1 MTTQKKKV
9 IGYSLFTI
17 FLWASAY
24 PLTKIAQEHFTVVPL
39 AFIRSFIAGFFMLA
53 VGKLQGMQM
62 PRKKDIPLFFLS
74 GALGYVIYTVAMN
87 IGLQTLPSA
96 TCSLLVA
103 TSPIMTAII
112 AAKVYSEKINLI
124 SWCAIFIA
132 FAGVVILLLWDSGGA
147 FSIDAAML
155 WMLLSAASWAGYNI
169 MTRKLVTMGYT
180 SMQITCFS
188 MLGAA
193 VWLCFWSV
201 DGFREMTTGEGK
213 HILSLLYLA
222 IISNAV
228 GCILW
233 GKAMVYA
240 EKTSEVANFM
250 FLSPLLSALMSFLLL
265 REVPGMG
272 TFIGG
277 AVIIS
282 GLLLFNLK
290 IGIMFS

>member
-24 PLTKIAQEHFTVVPL
+24 PLTKIAQTHFTVVPL
-39 AFIRSFIAGFFMLA
+39 AFLRSFIAGIFML
-53 VGKLQGMQM
+53 VIGKIQGMAM
-62 PRKKDIPLFFLS
+62 PQKKHIPLFLFS

-103 TSPIMTAII
+103 TSPIMTAMI
-112 AAKVYSEKINLI
+112 AARVYQEKIGLVSWI
-124 SWCAIFIA
+124 SIFVA
-132 FAGVVILLLWDSGGA
+132 FLGVVILLLWNSHGT

-169 MTRKLVTMGYT
+169 MTRKLVALGYT

-193 VWLCFWSV
+193 FWLCLSAG
-201 DGFREMTTGEGK
+201 DGFREMATGEWR
-213 HILSLLYLA
+213 LFWVLLYLA
-222 IISNAV
+222 IISNAI

-233 GKAMVYA
+233 GKAMTYA

-250 FLSPLLSALMSFLLL
+250 FLSPLLSATMSFLLL
-265 REVPGMG
+265 HEVPGIG
-272 TFIGG
+272 TFVGG
-277 AVIIS
+277 AIIIC

-290 IGIMFS
+290 GQKK